1 MAVMPR
7 GWQRGPAAR
16 YQGPWG
22 YGRGMADFGE
32 APADDWPRPDVQA
45 RAYPDMP
52 GWGTGYPGMPKGMMG
67 GPMGQ
72 RLPRPPTPAGQG
84 TDEARMVE
92 VLMRIEARLGRIEA
106 LLGKLT
112 W

>member
-1 MAVMPR
+1 
-7 GWQRGPAAR
+7 
-16 YQGPWG
+16 
-22 YGRGMADFGE
+22 
-32 APADDWPRPDVQA
+32 
-45 RAYPDMP
+45 MP